1 MIDLTPLDV
10 RKKKGDFRRTVRG
23 YDREL
28 VDDFLDMVAERL
40 EELVKQNVA
49 LSERA
54 EHLQDQVASYRE
66 REKALNEA
74 LVTAQQL
81 RSEAQVQAD
90 REAELVRREAQSQ
103 AERIVEEGQRSYRQL
118 AREIETLH
126 ARRGQFVRAF
136 RTLLE
141 RYLSELEVEEGRLG
155 DLAAEV
161 PSPADAPS
169 PQPAEASQST
179 PGGDRAAAAG
189 DESTEESEPEG
200 PGSPEAPQA
209 RSGEWLSSLVGDETE
224 TETEEKT

>member
-23 YDREL
+23 YDPEL

-54 EHLQDQVASYRE
+54 EHLQEQVASYRQ

-81 RSEAQVQAD
+81 RSEAQAQAD

-103 AERIVEEGQRSYRQL
+103 ADRIIDDGQRSFRQL
-118 AREIETLH
+118 AREIEALH
-126 ARRGQFVRAF
+126 TRRRQFLHTF
-136 RTLLE
+136 RTTLE
-141 RYLSELEVEEGRLG
+141 RYMSELEVEETRL
-155 DLAAEV
+155 DDTLV
-161 PSPADAPS
+161 PHPEPLRSSPPAPD
-169 PQPAEASQST
+169 EA
-179 PGGDRAAAAG
+179 
-189 DESTEESEPEG
+189 SEPEPG
-200 PGSPEAPQA
+200 PA
-209 RSGEWLSSLVGDETE
+209 GEPKQGDWLSSLVTE
-224 TETEEKT
+224 GEQEESS